1 MSDNLVLH
9 PLVRQMIRKGTRD
22 KPLTLNWVPIERDA
36 YDCLKLPD
44 LSPLQIRA
52 RTQIITELLV
62 AGNRSVSYSRNRN
75 HYCALQRYYPETY
88 SYRAIVPAVDQL
100 DAWGLIEHDKRIP
113 GGRGLQ
119 SRLRPST
126 DLLEQLANV
135 QVIYKPMEI
144 IILRDSAGNPIGYV
158 DNRET
163 RQMRKRMTAINE
175 AIAAQRVGLGE
186 RIIREGDR
194 LDNGG
199 RAQMQ
204 MHRVFV
210 RGSWD
215 NCGRLVGSF
224 WQNLPKPERSTL
236 TINGHSTVEVD
247 YAGMHIRLLYDMVG
261 KLMPGDPYDID
272 RWPRGQVKVALLIA
286 INART
291 HRSAVRAL
299 ADALRLEGV
308 ANPFE
313 AANKLVNAAKA
324 KHPDIA
330 WAFGSDAGV
339 RLMRRDSEIA
349 QQVILEML
357 RATGIAPLAIH
368 DSFVVPAAHEDRLR
382 EAMENAFPCKNATA
396 IIPCKNAPQN
406 RDMLSPRILSGNLQN
421 DLTLWDGERGRVEVR
436 PGGDRADG
444 SGLSLTE
451 YALEIVHG
459 QLDELERR
467 RARREVRA

>member
-1 MSDNLVLH
+1 MSDDLALH
-9 PLVRQMIRKGTRD
+9 PLVRQMIREGTRD
-22 KPLTLNWVPIERDA
+22 KPLTLNWAPIERDA

-272 RWPRGQVKVALLIA
+272 GWPRGRVKVALLIA

-291 HRSAVRAL
+291 HPMTRAEVL
-299 ADALRLEGV
+299 ARYGIIDG
-308 ANPFE
+308 
-313 AANKLVNAAKA
+313 
-324 KHPDIA
+324 PDLI
-330 WAFGSDAGV
+330 V
-339 RLMRRDSEIA
+339 
-349 QQVILEML
+349 
-357 RATGIAPLAIH
+357 
-368 DSFVVPAAHEDRLR
+368 
-382 EAMENAFPCKNATA
+382 
-396 IIPCKNAPQN
+396 
-406 RDMLSPRILSGNLQN
+406 
-421 DLTLWDGERGRVEVR
+421 DLTKSSCVAPVRTDSGSPTSRGGMTIFSQCHVTIFKWWDH
-436 PGGDRADG
+436 PRAS
-444 SGLSLTE
+444 SGVLHAS
-451 YALEIVHG
+451 H
-459 QLDELERR
+459 
-467 RARREVRA
+467 

>member
-1 MSDNLVLH
+1 M
-9 PLVRQMIRKGTRD
+9 
-22 KPLTLNWVPIERDA
+22 
-36 YDCLKLPD
+36 
-44 LSPLQIRA
+44 
-52 RTQIITELLV
+52 
-62 AGNRSVSYSRNRN
+62 
-75 HYCALQRYYPETY
+75 
-88 SYRAIVPAVDQL
+88 
-100 DAWGLIEHDKRIP
+100 P

-144 IILRDSAGNPIGYV
+144 IIVRDAAGNPIGYV

-368 DSFVVPAAHEDRLR
+368 ASFVVPAAHEDRLR
-382 EAMENAFPCKNATA
+382 EAMENAF
-396 IIPCKNAPQN
+396 PCKNAPQN

-436 PGGDRADG
+436 PGGDRADV

-459 QLDELERR
+459 ELDELERR